1 MPEARARA
9 SEHEQLSAS
18 DAERADRCATVRT
31 GGVHRSSRPASRLV
45 TVLWYEALCGGGGT
59 PPLAWPS
66 AAAPS
71 SMCLYL
77 AGTRILWTTL
87 PLAEIARFCGTRTH
101 RDTLPFRCRCHH
113 HATV

>member
-66 AAAPS
+66 AAAP
-71 SMCLYL
+71 MCLYL
-77 AGTRILWTTL
+77 DPNSLDYAALGRNRALRWHTD
-87 PLAEIARFCGTRTH
+87 A
-101 RDTLPFRCRCHH
+101 
-113 HATV
+113 